1 MLRAGFEGMHAGTFH
16 ALEQVMTNEIRKQNT
31 AALLELFAAKIAEAR
46 QEPDSYVRTIVVRSA
61 QDAEWYGLHLI
72 LQVEAMRD
80 IYDTVAIAER
90 IDDLC
95 RALRSRDESEL
106 QVVL

>member
-1 MLRAGFEGMHAGTFH
+1 MLGAGYEGMRAGIVRAV
-16 ALEQVMTNEIRKQNT
+16 EQVMTNETRKQNT
-31 AALLELFAAKIAEAR
+31 TALLELFATKIAEAK
-46 QEPDSYVRTIVVRSA
+46 QEPDSYVRNIVVQSA
-61 QDAEWYGLHLI
+61 KDAEWYGLHLV

-80 IYDTVAIAER
+80 LYDTVAIAER

-95 RALRSRDESEL
+95 RALRSRDDSEQ